1 MEDINTWG
9 VEALLHA
16 WDFVAFFANPS
27 HSSSQPLSFH
37 SHLKLELSEF
47 HSGPVVRTC
56 SHYCGSRFSPWLGN

>member
-27 HSSSQPLSFH
+27 HSIIATALLSVPF
-37 SHLKLELSEF
+37 KI
-47 HSGPVVRTC
+47 RA
-56 SHYCGSRFSPWLGN
+56 LGIS